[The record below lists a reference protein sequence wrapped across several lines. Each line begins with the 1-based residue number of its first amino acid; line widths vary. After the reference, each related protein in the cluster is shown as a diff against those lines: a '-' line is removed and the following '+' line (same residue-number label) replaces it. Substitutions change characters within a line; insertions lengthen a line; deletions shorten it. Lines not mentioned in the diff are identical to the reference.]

1 VSAAADLV
9 GFGPF
14 SDLTP
19 GERDLLVAAGE
30 EQALKPGEVLCLEG
44 SEADGAILLLDGAL
58 DCARDG
64 AGELPRIEA
73 PAALGL
79 AALAWNGNREAKLV
93 AAGPTRV
100 LLITR
105 NGFHR
110 FSQDAPAAAVRVL
123 EGVVG
128 ELAGVL
134 RGSLELL
141 VPPRG

>member
-1 VSAAADLV
+1 
-9 GFGPF
+9 
-14 SDLTP
+14 LTP
-19 GERDLLVAAGE
+19 GELELLASVSE
-30 EQALKPGEVLCLEG
+30 EQALKAGEVLCLEG

-64 AGELPRIEA
+64 AGDLGRIDA

-79 AALAWNGNREAKLV
+79 ASLAYNGNREATLK
-93 AAGPTRV
+93 AASPSRV
-100 LLITR
+100 LLLTR
-105 NGFHR
+105 TGFHR

-123 EGVVG
+123 EGVVND
-128 ELAGVL
+128 LAGAL

>member
-1 VSAAADLV
+1 VSAAELARIGL
-9 GFGPF
+9 FGV
-14 SDLTP
+14 S
-19 GERDLLVAAGE
+19 E
-30 EQALKPGEVLCLEG
+30 EQALKAGEVLCLEG

-64 AGELPRIEA
+64 AGDLGRIDA

-79 AALAWNGNREAKLV
+79 ASLAYNGNREATLK
-93 AAGPTRV
+93 AASPSRV
-100 LLITR
+100 LLLTR
-105 NGFHR
+105 TGFLR

-123 EGVVG
+123 EGVVND
-128 ELAGVL
+128 LAGAL

>member
-1 VSAAADLV
+1 VSAADLSRI
-9 GFGPF
+9 GLFA
-14 SDLTP
+14 DLTP
-19 GERDLLVAAGE
+19 SELELLASVAEEQSLRAGE
-30 EQALKPGEVLCLEG
+30 LLCLEG

-64 AGELPRIEA
+64 SGELGQIDA

-79 AALAWNGNREAKLV
+79 ASLAFNGNREATLKAV
-93 AAGPTRV
+93 SPARV
-100 LLITR
+100 LLLTR
-105 NGFHR
+105 TGFHR

-123 EGVVG
+123 EGVIN
-128 ELAGVL
+128 ELAGAL